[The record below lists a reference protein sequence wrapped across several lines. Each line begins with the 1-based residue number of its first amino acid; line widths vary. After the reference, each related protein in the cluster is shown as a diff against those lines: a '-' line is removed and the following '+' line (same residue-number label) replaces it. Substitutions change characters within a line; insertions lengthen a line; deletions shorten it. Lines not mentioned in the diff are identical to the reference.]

1 MVMTESVWLVKDDG
15 SKVSMTLI
23 RKFCD
28 MVDTPYPITQA
39 EYDLIIARM
48 VVLGYA

>member
-1 MVMTESVWLVKDDG
+1 MVMTESVG
-15 SKVSMTLI
+15 PAKVSVVLI
-23 RKFCD
+23 RQFCD

-48 VVLGYA
+48 IVLGMQT

>member
-1 MVMTESVWLVKDDG
+1 MVMTTPVELVKDDG
-15 SKVSMTLI
+15 SKVSVVLI
-23 RKFCD
+23 RQFCD

>member
-1 MVMTESVWLVKDDG
+1 MAKTKVADPVRDDG
-15 SKVSMTLI
+15 SKVSITLI

-39 EYDLIIARM
+39 EYDLVIARM

>member
-1 MVMTESVWLVKDDG
+1 MILAELVKGDG
-15 SKVSMTLI
+15 YEISVVLV
-23 RKFCD
+23 RQFCD

-39 EYDLIIARM
+39 EYDLIVARM